1 MKTSTLIT
9 SLLYL
14 TTFASA
20 LPPQTNRDTH
30 NVISI
35 PDASTFDPALSNQ
48 LEKNQL
54 EKRRGGGGGRGG
66 GSSGGSSSGGRTGSS
81 GGGRVPTSDNSFSSS
96 SNLGGR
102 TRDGS
107 GSPPSYGGR
116 YVGGAAVPYT
126 AGARRGGIAPFLLPI
141 GALAIFPALWLF
153 PVYAYPYNGYYGYNW
168 RDENG
173 RNRTANVTCLCQ
185 EYSVCGCED
194 PSDSN
199 KTALAQQLTN
209 GTGTGAPVNTTTV
222 RLVDYGN
229 GNTTAYING
238 TLENGTTAPG
248 GTDPSN
254 EDELNG
260 AARLMQN
267 YGGYWLMIAV
277 VGLLV
282 NVA

>member
-1 MKTSTLIT
+1 MKYSTVIT
-9 SLLYL
+9 SLLYI

-20 LPPQTNRDTH
+20 LPPQSNRDTH

-48 LEKNQL
+48 LEK
-54 EKRRGGGGGRGG
+54 RRGGGGGRGG
-66 GSSGGSSSGGRTGSS
+66 GSSGGSSSGGSSSGGRGGSS
-81 GGGRVPTSDNSFSSS
+81 GGGRVPTSANSFSSS

-116 YVGGAAVPYT
+116 YTGGAAVPYT
-126 AGARRGGIAPFLLPI
+126 AGARRGGITPFLLPI

-153 PVYAYPYNGYYGYNW
+153 PVYAYPYGGYGGYGW
-168 RDENG
+168 RDEQG

-185 EYSVCGCED
+185 EYSVCGCEEPTNGND
-194 PSDSN
+194 
-199 KTALAQQLTN
+199 TALRQQLTN
-209 GTGTGAPVNTTTV
+209 GTGTGAPVNSTLV

-238 TLENGTTAPG
+238 TLENGTTAAG

-254 EDELNG
+254 EDQLNG

>member
-1 MKTSTLIT
+1 MKTATIIT

-14 TTFASA
+14 TTFTNA
-20 LPPQTNRDTH
+20 LPPQSNSHSKD
-30 NVISI
+30 VISI

-48 LEKNQL
+48 LEK
-54 EKRRGGGGGRGG
+54 RRGGGGGRGG
-66 GSSGGSSSGGRTGSS
+66 GSSSSGGRGGSSGGRTGGPS
-81 GGGRVPTSDNSFSSS
+81 NSYSPS

-116 YVGGAAVPYT
+116 YVGGAAVPYS
-126 AGARRGGIAPFLLPI
+126 AGARRGGITPYLLPI
-141 GALAIFPALWLF
+141 GALAIFPALWLYPF
-153 PVYAYPYNGYYGYNW
+153 YAYPYGGYGYSW
-168 RDENG
+168 RDDQG

-185 EYSVCGCED
+185 EYSVCGCDD
-194 PSDSN
+194 PNDGGN
-199 KTALAQQLTN
+199 KTALAEQLTN
-209 GTGTGAPVNTTTV
+209 GTGTGAPVNTTLV

-238 TLENGTTAPG
+238 TLDNGTTASG

-254 EDELNG
+254 DDELNG

-282 NVA
+282 NVV